1 MSKKKSPLKEMIDSS
16 LRDLHGGGFQA
27 DPSLQDDNEVSG
39 PERFAKGQQRKDEVI
54 IDSQLA
60 DISGK
65 EGYFLKLKKEMR
77 PNEWMLMKTIETDWR
92 RWPDIETEVAK
103 IVKEHTKTAPSKWGS
118 GPYRIEYACKGGIR
132 GKTYPTLDFYINA
145 EEEFLVN
152 QGQMKEAQVV
162 SDPTTQVTAQLDMLG
177 RLMDVVRGM
186 QPAPIDPSK
195 TQEQIAGAF
204 EKGLTIKAT
213 EGSSNN
219 QMMMTMMTGLMGM
232 MTALA
237 TNKPIEAP
245 KVVNPN
251 EGLSG
256 MLETLKTFGVLGNT
270 QQEKPKSTIEFLT
283 ELKALGMDVF
293 KKEDPMEQMSKLKQ
307 LASIAGEF
315 MGMGGTAEKPGI
327 LEKIVDMVGPAIP
340 SIIKDLKDTAGNVV
354 QAQVEAGRNI
364 ERAKIAAPVI
374 HPTNEGTQ
382 MHTNVQSVNQGANQ
396 GANVSAN
403 PQVVAFFNG
412 LYDSVKSNSRM
423 YYPIVYTSL
432 LGDAQGQ
439 ALVNGIVSGTH
450 TAKELVELL
459 QGYGDPRFK
468 DSEFVMKHLVS
479 YINGFIMWVREMV
492 KPKSFEQMAQ
502 ENPAPIASGSVPKGP
517 GYDVEC
523 GICHVV
529 YVYATAQ
536 EFAEED
542 NKVCGNA
549 GCTGTIQ
556 PLVKAS

>member
-1 MSKKKSPLKEMIDSS
+1 MKKKSPLKEMIDQS
-16 LRDLHGGGFQA
+16 LQDLHGASFPR

-103 IVKEHTKTAPSKWGS
+103 IVKEHTKAAPSKWGS
-118 GPYRIEYACKGGIR
+118 GPYRIEYACKGGMR

-145 EEEFLVN
+145 EEEFLLN
-152 QGQMKEAQVV
+152 QGQVKESQIV

-186 QPAPIDPSK
+186 QPTMPDPSK

-204 EKGLTIKAT
+204 EKGLQIKAS

-237 TNKPIEAP
+237 TNKPVEQPRI
-245 KVVNPN
+245 VNPN
-251 EGLSG
+251 ENLSG

-270 QQEKPKSTIEFLT
+270 NVEKPKSTIEFLT

-354 QAQVEAGRNI
+354 QAQVEAGRNM
-364 ERAKIAAPVI
+364 ERAKISVSTPVTVQ
-374 HPTNEGTQ
+374 PKEGSGTHMQTAGNTQ
-382 MHTNVQSVNQGANQ
+382 AVPQAT
-396 GANVSAN
+396 N

-412 LYDSVKSNSRM
+412 LYDSVKSNNRM

-432 LGDAQGQ
+432 LSDQQGQ
-439 ALVNGIVSGTH
+439 VLINGIVTGTH

-479 YINGFIMWVREMV
+479 YVNGFIIWLRDMV
-492 KPKSFEQMAQ
+492 KPKSFEQVVQ
-502 ENPAPIASGSVPKGP
+502 ENPAPIVNQAPKGP

-523 GICHVV
+523 VNCHTV
-529 YVYATAQ
+529 YVYANAE
-536 EFAEED
+536 EFSEED
-542 NKVCGNA
+542 NKVCGNN
-549 GCTGTIQ
+549 GCVGMIQ